1 MLANR
6 ILQYNTVAFADG
18 EDFWISKNVISSMLE
33 VSTATVARVINRSF
47 KDGEI
52 SHKLDRKKYAVKT
65 LDGKKIYKY
74 FYSMNVFYTILIYI
88 RTQKAR
94 DYIKKMIDYGN
105 NYLYQMYMNS
115 IQSKSKD
122 TDVFL

>member
-33 VSTATVARVINRSF
+33 VSTAIVARVINRSF
-47 KDGEI
+47 KNGEI

-65 LDGKKIYKY
+65 LDGKK
-74 FYSMNVFYTILIYI
+74 YI
-88 RTQKAR
+88 
-94 DYIKKMIDYGN
+94 
-105 NYLYQMYMNS
+105 S
-115 IQSKSKD
+115 I
-122 TDVFL
+122 FIA